1 MSDDERQNYDDYK
14 ADLKS
19 LVQAAAVDAIKSPL
33 EEGGTSMP
41 SLPSRL
47 TALETIIKERNRVA
61 ESNGKWLAAVAAAV
75 VIQIM
80 FGLVS
85 AGTKYQL
92 IDDIK
97 SRLLDL
103 KLAFDAHQS
112 ADAIFREQE
121 NLRIQVLRSELEK
134 EIYYRK

>member
-1 MSDDERQNYDDYK
+1 MSDDERQNYEDYK

-19 LVQAAAVDAIKSPL
+19 LVQAAAEDAIKSPL

-41 SLPSRL
+41 SRIM
-47 TALETIIKERNRVA
+47 ALETIMTERNRVA

-75 VIQIM
+75 AIQIM

-92 IDDIK
+92 IDDLK
-97 SRLLDL
+97 ARMADL
-103 KLAFDAHQS
+103 KIAFDVHQA
-112 ADAIFREQE
+112 ADAVFREQE
-121 NLRIQVLRSELEK
+121 TIRIQNLRSDLEK
-134 EIYYRK
+134 EIYYKK